1 MASFDTKNV
10 YWSVNW
16 HHGGGLNFSKKWS
29 MILGFSPLIVNP
41 IEMTLTSFWKKSRD
55 LARFTASHSPAK
67 LRHSESVQTPSM
79 KMIMQR
85 PGNS

>member
-1 MASFDTKNV
+1 MTGIRGLFIQNHRAELMVIYIYVWRAGQAVCLVYFSMTSFETKNV

-41 IEMTLTSFWKKSRD
+41 IEVTLT
-55 LARFTASHSPAK
+55 
-67 LRHSESVQTPSM
+67 
-79 KMIMQR
+79 
-85 PGNS
+85 

>member
-1 MASFDTKNV
+1 MHFGQQPPFPLKYIYGRCVGEVVHLVYFSMASFDTKNV

-41 IEMTLTSFWKKSRD
+41 IEVTLT
-55 LARFTASHSPAK
+55 
-67 LRHSESVQTPSM
+67 
-79 KMIMQR
+79 
-85 PGNS
+85 